1 MNARDKATALVA
13 KLTLAEKIGL
23 LSRQQKPIPR
33 LHLGAFNIGG
43 EAAHG
48 IVDREHYHL
57 TSLPIPLTLAQ
68 TWDPELAQKAGH
80 VVGTEARALYN
91 ITGRTGRLMPWAPT
105 IDMERDPR
113 WGRNEEAYGEDP
125 RLAGSVAGGYIDGMQ
140 GTGDY
145 LLVAAA
151 PKHFMANNT
160 EANRGSES
168 NSLTPHMKHEY
179 YLRPFKFAFRDH
191 HAQSMMTGYNGV
203 NGVPMMQSPELL
215 ATVKGAW
222 GMDGCIVTD
231 GGALTLNVEDY
242 HYYDRFEDALA
253 DALKKGID
261 CFVDEPD
268 KVEAAAFAALAEGQI
283 SVQDITRAV
292 TNTLKVRARL
302 GQLEDVEPFAEYDQA
317 TIGTAASDAVVQAVT
332 AGGAVLLENHDK
344 TLPLTTQDRVLLT
357 GPAADRFVRDW
368 YATLPQNTETLA
380 QGMQKALGSRLDVV
394 NSNDFATLALDLAVP
409 AQPGLGG
416 LTYEIERLQQGQV
429 FLRDRASHR
438 YLRFTEDGQLEL
450 NGTEVY
456 DWVIREAF
464 VLDGDGQL
472 FAVAHDFAASDRNSL
487 QAGGRGRRIGQITV
501 VDPGLTRVL
510 AALPGHTK
518 AVVAAGNHPLLIA
531 RETEDRPDIALP
543 QAQET
548 LIDAVHDAGVKTA
561 AVLIAGYPFDVS
573 KLRCD
578 ALLTVG
584 YAGQSLGTALANVL
598 TGVTP
603 PTGKLAQTW
612 YNAAWQGGSMREY
625 DIEKRRLTYQ
635 YADPAQVSYPF
646 GYGLTYG
653 KLRLLEAAVHRAGTA
668 LTISVDV
675 VNHEDFAVTDTV
687 QAYLNASNLAGRAD
701 RRQLVAFQKLTL
713 EPGATAQLTLAA
725 DLRDFAWYD
734 AKRRRPLFPVG
745 DYTLSVGFDAFDHA
759 AVLGLPHLG
768 QAVAPYDLA
777 QPLAAKAFDASTGAT
792 LTTKADHYEAVA
804 LEAGGSVTYDHLRFD
819 GAVTVWAYAEQG
831 GKLKAAS
838 GNETAETVFEGAGWL
853 QPISLALTGGLDQT
867 LRLSTDVPVTLVRMN
882 TGVTA

>member
-1 MNARDKATALVA
+1 MNARDKATELVA
-13 KLTLAEKIGL
+13 QLTLDEKIGL
-23 LSRQQKPIPR
+23 LSTHQKPVAR
-33 LHLGAFNIGG
+33 LHLAAFNIGG

-48 IVDREHYHL
+48 IVDRERYHL
-57 TSLPIPLTLAQ
+57 TSFPIPLTLAQ
-68 TWDPELAQKAGH
+68 TWDPELAKRAGH

-91 ITGRTGRLMPWAPT
+91 TTGRSGRLMPWAPT

-140 GTGDY
+140 GDGDF

-160 EANRGSES
+160 EAKRGSES

-179 YLRPFKFAFRDH
+179 YLRPFKFAFKEH

-203 NGVPMMQSPELL
+203 NGVPMMQSPELK

-242 HYYDRFEDALA
+242 HYYDHFSDAVA

-261 CFVDEPD
+261 CFVDDAD
-268 KVEAAAFAALAEGQI
+268 KVEAAARAALAAGQI
-283 SVQDITRAV
+283 SVQDITTAV
-292 TNTLKVRARL
+292 TNTLTVRARL
-302 GQLEDVEPFAEYDQA
+302 GQLEDVEPFAEYQAA
-317 TIGTAASDAVVQAVT
+317 TIGTAASDAVAQAVT
-332 AGGAVLLENHDK
+332 TGGTVLLANRDR
-344 TLPLTTQDRVLLT
+344 TLPLTAEDRVLLT

-368 YATLPQNTETLA
+368 YATLPQNTQTLA
-380 QGMQKALGSRLDVV
+380 AGLQDALGERVDVV
-394 NSNDFATLALDLAVP
+394 NSNDYATLTLDADVAADAGLA
-409 AQPGLGG
+409 G
-416 LTYEIERLQQGQV
+416 LTYEIERLQEGQV

-438 YLRFTEDGQLEL
+438 YLRLTEDGQLIL
-450 NGTEVY
+450 NQTEVY

-464 VLDGDGQL
+464 VLRPDGEL

-487 QAGGRGRRIGQITV
+487 HAGGLGQRIGRVTV
-501 VDPGLTRVL
+501 VDAGEARVL

-518 AVVAAGNHPLLIA
+518 AIVAGGNHPLLIA

-543 QAQET
+543 QALEA
-548 LIDAVHDAGVKTA
+548 LIDAVHDTGTKTV

-573 KLRCD
+573 KLRTD

-584 YAGQSLGTALANVL
+584 YAGQSLGAALADVL
-598 TGVTP
+598 TGAVA

-612 YNAAWQGGSMREY
+612 YNADWPAGSMREY

-635 YADPAQVSYPF
+635 YADPKTVSYPF

-653 KLRLLEAAVHRAGTA
+653 KLRLLSAAVHRAGTA
-668 LTISVDV
+668 VTISVDV
-675 VNHEDFAVTDTV
+675 CNHEDHAVTDTV
-687 QAYLNASNLAGRAD
+687 QAYLNGEHLEGRLD
-701 RRQLVAFQKLTL
+701 RHQLVAFQKLTV
-713 EPGATAQLTLAA
+713 EAGATAQLTLSA
-725 DLRDFAWYD
+725 DLADFAWYD
-734 AKRRRPLFPVG
+734 AKRRRPIFPVG
-745 DYTLSVGFDAFDHA
+745 DYTLSVGFNAQDRA
-759 AVLGLPHLG
+759 AVLALPSLG
-768 QAVAPYDLA
+768 QAIDPYDLA
-777 QPLAAKAFDASTGAT
+777 QPLAAKAFDQSASAT
-792 LTTKADHYEAVA
+792 LTTVADHYEVVA
-804 LEAGGSVTYDHLRFD
+804 LAAGGSVTYDHV
-819 GAVTVWAYAEQG
+819 AVSGTLQVWLYAETA

-838 GNETAETVFEGAGWL
+838 QGETAEVALNGEAGL
-853 QPISLALTGGLDQT
+853 QAVDLRLAGGLDQSLT
-867 LRLSTDVPVTLVRMN
+867 LTTDVPVTLVRLN
-882 TGVTA
+882 TTPDK